1 MRTAVLFP
9 TVLVLA
15 LSLSACQGKRADSLF
30 DPAIL
35 AELEEEGS
43 SLPVAVPQ
51 PGGQAGTDSTGV
63 KLVQY
68 SKSIKSTS
76 RSVAIEQF
84 MQGNFY
90 ESIVSEV
97 EGYRANLYN
106 DNIGFAIGNGWNV
119 SLQTAQ
125 TNRKVSQGIGL
136 DGGETRALVELA
148 GNMQPT
154 SLPRL
159 SITAAQATKAAQLM
173 RPQFEEPI
181 RRLVGE
187 AAYDSLKEHQKA
199 ALTYHVYKV
208 GPGGAAK
215 YKNLLS
221 NVRLYAANP
230 TQANALKVGAGFTYK
245 YKLNGQ
251 VMQDTRST
259 IYLSSLFIDPEAY
272 AYLLGTKPAP
282 ADFKSIAKLSKQTI
296 DPSKSADSQI
306 KDDFGLLKEKLLEQG
321 QLPQIEV
328 QEEISTIDYLKS
340 IGKA

>member
-1 MRTAVLFP
+1 MKSQGFLLP
-9 TVLVLA
+9 TMMALA
-15 LSLSACQGKRADSLF
+15 LSLAGCQGKKPDSLF
-30 DPAIL
+30 DPSIL
-35 AELEEEGS
+35 AELEEDNP
-43 SLPVAVPQ
+43 SLPVEVPQ
-51 PGGQAGTDSTGV
+51 AASKSTSSPGV

-68 SKSIKSTS
+68 SKSVKSTS

-84 MQGNFY
+84 IQGNYY

-125 TNRKVSQGIGL
+125 TNKKIAQGIGL
-136 DGGETRALVELA
+136 DSGETRAVVELA

-159 SITAAQATKAAQLM
+159 SLSPAQATKAAQLM

-187 AAYDSLKEHQKA
+187 QAYDSLKEHQKA

-208 GPGGAAK
+208 GPAGSAK

-230 TQANALKVGAGFTYK
+230 TQANAMKVGAGFTYK

-259 IYLSSLFIDPEAY
+259 IYLSSLFIDPEAF

-282 ADFKSIAKLSKQTI
+282 RDFTSIAKLSKQNI

-306 KDDFGLLKEKLLEQG
+306 KDDFGLLKERLLEQG
-321 QLPQIEV
+321 QIPNIEV
-328 QEEISTIDYLKS
+328 QEEISRLEYLKS

>member
-1 MRTAVLFP
+1 MRAAFVLP
-9 TVLVLA
+9 TLMAMALTLA
-15 LSLSACQGKRADSLF
+15 GCQGKKAESLF
-30 DPAIL
+30 DPSIL
-35 AELEEEGS
+35 AELEEEGG
-43 SLPVAVPQ
+43 PVQAVQAPQ
-51 PGGQAGTDSTGV
+51 AGQAKAPGAN
-63 KLVQY
+63 LVQY
-68 SKSIKSTS
+68 SKSVKSTS
-76 RSVAIEQF
+76 RSVAIDQF

-97 EGYRANLYN
+97 EGFRSSLYN

-136 DGGETRALVELA
+136 DGAQTRALVELA
-148 GNMQPT
+148 GNMQPA
-154 SLPRL
+154 SLPNL
-159 SITAAQATKAAQLM
+159 SISAQQATKAAQLM

-187 AAYDSLKEHQKA
+187 QAYDSLQEHQKA
-199 ALTYHVYKV
+199 ALSYHVYKV

-221 NVRLYAANP
+221 NVRAYAANP
-230 TQANALKVGAGFTYK
+230 THENALKVGAGFTYK

-259 IYLSSLFIDPEAY
+259 IYLSSLFVDPQAY

-282 ADFKSIAKLSKQTI
+282 ADFKSIAKLSKQSI
-296 DPSKSADSQI
+296 DTSKPADAQI
-306 KDDFGLLKEKLLEQG
+306 RDDFGDLKEKLLEQG
-321 QLPQIEV
+321 SLPRIEV
-328 QEEISTIDYLKS
+328 QEDISTIDYLKS